1 MSKEIQLKI
10 TCDNIMNAFDK
21 CNLELIKQMANPNTQ
36 LKETRHFFAEITLP
50 ESSNFRLQDCGEKQS
65 IWILRAILCLEK

>member
-21 CNLELIKQMANPNTQ
+21 CNLELIKQMAKPNTQ
-36 LKETRHFFAEITLP
+36 LEDCSEI
-50 ESSNFRLQDCGEKQS
+50 F
-65 IWILRAILCLEK
+65 